1 MGREMVRPC
10 SLYRPP
16 ATRTVSPAWA
26 AAIPAAIVVQR
37 SAGPTRTVVA
47 SARVASAMIRMVAA
61 VIFMTMFAPGSG
73 SQRLPHMLLDGF
85 PVPDVAAVRAV
96 DGVGIAR
103 RRERDHGG
111 TQLAGDMGAHQK
123 HRVRCTH

>member
-1 MGREMVRPC
+1 MGIGMTRPC

-47 SARVASAMIRMVAA
+47 CGAVASAMIRMVAA
-61 VIFMTMFAPGSG
+61 VIFMTMSPPGSG

-85 PVPDVAAVRAV
+85 PVHDVAALRLLDVV
-96 DGVGIAR
+96 VVEL
-103 RRERDHGG
+103 RRER
-111 TQLAGDMGAHQK
+111 
-123 HRVRCTH
+123 